1 MSLILGE
8 GICCAT
14 PLSRAAHRPPRRS
27 LPQDEQKTRVLLYDG
42 LTQIGGGTHLNTLS
56 PGEDETK
63 RRLPP
68 HPPGPS
74 LPSPPPTPLPLI
86 LEEARVDS
94 A

>member
-14 PLSRAAHRPPRRS
+14 PLSRGPR
-27 LPQDEQKTRVLLYDG
+27 KTRVLLYDG

-63 RRLPP
+63 RRPP
-68 HPPGPS
+68 TPRS
-74 LPSPPPTPLPLI
+74 LTPFVRPTPLPLI
-86 LEEARVDS
+86 LEEACVDS